1 MDITLDKKTST
12 EALIKVKLKENDYQP
27 NVEEKVKE
35 YAKKANI
42 KGFRP
47 GKVPTSLIKKMYGK
61 SIVAEEINSILS
73 KSLSDYIKEQ
83 NIQLIGEPL
92 PDQEKAS
99 QIDWEGQKDFE
110 FDYDIGM
117 VADFNY
123 DVSNKQKVKSYKIEL
138 DKKTEKETLDN
149 IKKQFGTVTNP
160 EKAIEGDAF
169 YGEIK
174 ENEGDLHN
182 QGVIQYDDLSKKE
195 QKRFLTLKPGEAL
208 ELDLNKAFKDD
219 NTIAQ
224 VLNVGQDKAKELSG
238 KYTFTLKNINHTEP
252 AEINQELF
260 DKVFGKDTVKD
271 EASFLAKVKETVE
284 SNYSRET
291 DYFLEKTIK
300 DHLVDKTKIEI
311 PNEFL
316 KKWLLASN
324 EGKVTLED
332 IEREF
337 DEYVKS
343 LKWDLIKNKIATDAE
358 IKVEND
364 EVVDKAKSMILQQLG
379 GPGAAEQLKDH
390 LNDFAD
396 NYLKAENGQNYLKI
410 YGEVRDEKIMN
421 YVKENVMVSEKKVSL
436 DEFKKIVG

>member
-47 GKVPTSLIKKMYGK
+47 GKVPASLIKKMYGK

-73 KSLSDYIKEQ
+73 RSLSDYIKEQ

-92 PDQEKAS
+92 PDQEKAN
-99 QIDWEGQKDFE
+99 QIDWEAQKEFE

-117 VADFNY
+117 VSDFTY
-123 DVSNKQKVKSYKIEL
+123 DVSSKQKVKSYKIEL
-138 DKKTEKETLDN
+138 DKKTEQETLDN

-160 EKAIEGDAF
+160 EQAQEGDAF

-174 ENEGDLHN
+174 ENDGDLHN
-182 QGVIQYDDLSKKE
+182 QGVIQFDDLAKKE
-195 QKRFLTLKPGEAL
+195 QKNFLALKPGDSI
-208 ELDLNKAFKDD
+208 ELDIKKAFKDEQ
-219 NTIAQ
+219 TISH
-224 VLNVGQDKAKELSG
+224 VLNVGLEKANEIQG

-252 AEINQELF
+252 AELNQELF
-260 DKVFGKDTVKD
+260 DKVFGKDVIKSEADFMARVKG
-271 EASFLAKVKETVE
+271 TVE
-284 SNYSRET
+284 DNYSRET
-291 DYFLEKTIK
+291 SYFLDKTIK

-316 KKWLLASN
+316 KKWLLISN

-332 IEREF
+332 IEKEF

-358 IKVEND
+358 IKVDND
-364 EVVDKAKSMILQQLG
+364 EVIDKAKSLILQQLG

-390 LNDFAD
+390 LDDFAD
-396 NYLKAENGQNYLKI
+396 NYLKAENGQNYLKL
-410 YGEVRDEKIMN
+410 YGEVRDERILKHL
-421 YVKENVMVSEKKVSL
+421 KENISITEKKVSL
-436 DEFKKIVG
+436 DEFKKLVK